1 MQCDYF
7 DRGRCRSCTLMGM
20 PYAAQLASKQERCA
34 AALAEV
40 APSVTWL
47 PAVAGPES
55 AFRNKAKLVVAGRA
69 GAVTLGILDDAGR
82 GVDLRECGLYEPG
95 LARTFPV
102 LADFIDSLRL
112 EPYDVPAR
120 RGELKYLIVTHSPD
134 DELMIRFVLRT
145 GHEVPRIRKA
155 LPRLVAA
162 LPRIAVVSVN
172 LQPEHKAVLEGDTEI
187 LLTERSTLPMR
198 VNDVVLGL
206 RPNSFFQ
213 TNTAVAAGLYRQA
226 REWVEGRSPASVWD
240 LYCGVGGF
248 ALHVAGPDLAVL
260 GIEVASNAVESAL
273 ASASDLR
280 RQHPDIGADPVHDG
294 RCHGPRRRPDLAA
307 DLVIVNPPRRGIGPD
322 LAGGSRRPRCGMS
335 STRAATSTRWPR
347 TWPRCR
353 HSACSRL
360 GSSTC
365 SRRRTTT
372 RSWCAS
378 TAAAGLGVRTS
389 QRRRSRPESPAATTE
404 ARCVPVQGVKDLR

>member
-40 APSVTWL
+40 APTLTWL
-47 PAVAGPES
+47 PAVAGPDS

-69 GAVTLGILDDAGR
+69 GAVTLGILDHAGR

-102 LADFIDSLRL
+102 LADFVDALRL

-120 RGELKYLIVTHSPD
+120 RGQLKYLIVTHSPD

-145 GHEVPRIRKA
+145 GHEVPRMRKA

-162 LPRIAVVSVN
+162 LPGIAVVSVN
-172 LQPEHKAVLEGDTEI
+172 LQPEHKAILEGETEI
-187 LLTERSTLPMR
+187 LLTERSSLPMR

-213 TNTAVAAGLYRQA
+213 TNTAVAAALYRQA
-226 REWVEGRSPASVWD
+226 REWVEDRSPGSVSD

-248 ALHVAGPDLAVL
+248 ALHVAAPGREVV
-260 GIEVASNAVESAL
+260 GIEVAPDAVESAR
-273 ASASDLR
+273 ASAGDLR
-280 RQHPDIGADPVHDG
+280 RQHPDVGPIRFATADATAPVGAD
-294 RCHGPRRRPDLAA
+294 LAGA

-322 LAGGSRRPRCGMS
+322 LAGRLEESAVRDVIYS
-335 STRAATSTRWPR
+335 SCHVDSLARDLAAMPSF
-347 TWPRCR
+347 
-353 HSACSRL
+353 
-360 GSSTC
+360 
-365 SRRRTTT
+365 
-372 RSWCAS
+372 CA
-378 TAAAGLGVRTS
+378 
-389 QRRRSRPESPAATTE
+389 EE
-404 ARCVPVQGVKDLR
+404 ARLFDMFPQTDHHEVMVRLHRV

>member
-1 MQCDYF
+1 MPLSSLPS
-7 DRGRCRSCTLMGM
+7 RS
-20 PYAAQLASKQERCA
+20 
-34 AALAEV
+34 AALPLWPRSP
-40 APSVTWL
+40 PSVTWS

-102 LADFIDSLRL
+102 LADFVDALRL

-172 LQPEHKAVLEGDTEI
+172 LQPEHKAILEGDTEI

-213 TNTAVAAGLYRQA
+213 TNTAVAAALYRQA

-248 ALHVAGPDLAVL
+248 ALHVAGPDRAVARDR
-260 GIEVASNAVESAL
+260 GGFQRGRE
-273 ASASDLR
+273 R
-280 RQHPDIGADPVHDG
+280 PRQCERPAAAAPGHAG
-294 RCHGPRRRPDLAA
+294 RS
-307 DLVIVNPPRRGIGPD
+307 
-322 LAGGSRRPRCGMS
+322 GSRRPMPRPTLAPISQAQPAQTSSS
-335 STRAATSTRWPR
+335 STRLGAASDQ
-347 TWPRCR
+347 TWPV
-353 HSACSRL
+353 
-360 GSSTC
+360 G
-365 SRRRTTT
+365 SRRPAVRDVIYSSCNVDSLA
-372 RSWCAS
+372 RDLAAMPSFCAHEARLFDMFPQ
-378 TAAAGLGVRTS
+378 TNHHEVMVRLHRAAGLEAADVPAS
-389 QRRRSRPESPAATTE
+389 PSRSESPAATTE
-404 ARCVPVQGVKDLR
+404 ARCVPVQGVEHLR